1 MTAKTASKAK
11 KVEKKEKAVKPAV
24 KPVAKAK
31 VAEKTVAKPATKPTT
46 KPVEKPE
53 VKVVAKPVVKPEV
66 KVAPKAEAKVA
77 PSSAKAPAGMP
88 KAEQPKVEA
97 PKIAPKAAPAPVK
110 PSVVAKPAQAAQ
122 PKTQKTAVAGK
133 GSPVAHAV
141 GRRKAAVARVWLR
154 RNGSGKITVNDMP
167 ANQYFSTDTAR
178 RMIKVPSTVAAT
190 AAARYD
196 VDVNV
201 YGGGVHGQAD
211 AVKLAISRA
220 LVKADEAIRPAL
232 KEKGLL
238 RVDARVVERKK
249 YGQKKA
255 RRRFQF
261 VKR

>member
-1 MTAKTASKAK
+1 MVPKQPEVRAT
-11 KVEKKEKAVKPAV
+11 VKPQA
-24 KPVAKAK
+24 PK
-31 VAEKTVAKPATKPTT
+31 VAGA
-46 KPVEKPE
+46 
-53 VKVVAKPVVKPEV
+53 
-66 KVAPKAEAKVA
+66 
-77 PSSAKAPAGMP
+77 
-88 KAEQPKVEA
+88 
-97 PKIAPKAAPAPVK
+97 
-110 PSVVAKPAQAAQ
+110 
-122 PKTQKTAVAGK
+122 
-133 GSPVAHAV
+133 GSPVAHGV

-178 RMIKVPSTVAAT
+178 RMIKVPANTVAT
-190 AAARYD
+190 AANRYD
-196 VDVNV
+196 VNVNV

-220 LVKADEAIRPAL
+220 LVKADEAVRPAL

-238 RVDARVVERKK
+238 RVDARIVERKK

>member
-1 MTAKTASKAK
+1 MDIPKN
-11 KVEKKEKAVKPAV
+11 VKSRA
-24 KPVAKAK
+24 
-31 VAEKTVAKPATKPTT
+31 ATTGPKN
-46 KPVEKPE
+46 
-53 VKVVAKPVVKPEV
+53 
-66 KVAPKAEAKVA
+66 APL
-77 PSSAKAPAGMP
+77 
-88 KAEQPKVEA
+88 
-97 PKIAPKAAPAPVK
+97 
-110 PSVVAKPAQAAQ
+110 
-122 PKTQKTAVAGK
+122 
-133 GSPVAHAV
+133 AHGV

-178 RMIKVPSTVAAT
+178 RMIKVPANTVAT
-190 AAARYD
+190 AANRYD
-196 VDVNV
+196 VNVNV

-220 LVKADEAIRPAL
+220 LVKADEAVRPAL

-238 RVDARVVERKK
+238 RVDARIVERKK